1 MVVIIF
7 GLQSVINNG
16 LILQFGTV
24 SAVNIINLPLSF
36 TTTTYKIFLTVGVWD
51 SNSAT
56 YTGQQRNKTI
66 NSFNVQTTASNAD
79 WQTTSKFGGYY
90 YCIGY

>member
-1 MVVIIF
+1 MSIV
-7 GLQSVINNG
+7 NNG

-24 SAVNIINLPLSF
+24 SGVNIINLPISF
-36 TTTTYKIFLTVGVWD
+36 TATNYKIFLTHDVWD

-56 YTGQQRNKTI
+56 YIGQQRNKTI
-66 NSFNVQTTASNAD
+66 NSFNVQTTANNAN
-79 WQTTSKFGGYY
+79 WQATINFTGFY

>member
-1 MVVIIF
+1 MSIV
-7 GLQSVINNG
+7 NNG

-24 SAVNIINLPLSF
+24 SGVNIINLPISF
-36 TTTTYKIFLTVGVWD
+36 TATNYKIFLTHEAWD
-51 SNSAT
+51 PNSAT

-66 NSFNVQTTASNAD
+66 NSFDVQTTVSNAN
-79 WQTTSKFGGYY
+79 WQSTGSFSGFY

>member
-1 MVVIIF
+1 MPVYIISLLVF
-7 GLQSVINNG
+7 NNG

-24 SAVNIINLPLSF
+24 SSVSKIDLPISF
-36 TTTTYKIFLTVGVWD
+36 TATNYEIFLTHQVWD
-51 SNSAT
+51 SNGTT

-66 NSFNVQTTASNAD
+66 NSFDVHTTANNAG
-79 WQTTSKFGGYY
+79 WQNTVKFSGFY

>member
-1 MVVIIF
+1 MSIV
-7 GLQSVINNG
+7 NNG
-16 LILQFGTV
+16 IILQFGTV
-24 SAVNIINLPLSF
+24 SGVNIINLPISF
-36 TTTTYKIFLTVGVWD
+36 TATNYKIFLTQETWD

-66 NSFNVQTTASNAD
+66 NSFNVQTTANNAN
-79 WQTTSKFGGYY
+79 WQSTGNFSGFY